1 MERSI
6 LLHNTLILK
15 FLRTLEKMAN
25 YGIKEDAR
33 EEFVKVEVPSYLPRL
48 FVSPSC
54 LPKFAVTVESI
65 AEVKAKLSTTILQLK
80 ESMRKKEQES
90 VEKLYEECCWLR
102 DEIDFEEREAKVM
115 RKELVK
121 RIYLEVRSVKEMM
134 AVNDLMSGQG
144 VGAAPGME
152 CFRGTICVGGKLS
165 KDVIKGIRIAQRLR
179 KTF

>member
-1 MERSI
+1 
-6 LLHNTLILK
+6 
-15 FLRTLEKMAN
+15 MAN

-33 EEFVKVEVPSYLPRL
+33 EEFVKVEVPSYVPRL

-54 LPKFAVTVESI
+54 LPKFAVTAESI
-65 AEVKAKLSTTILQLK
+65 AEMNSKLSSTILQLK

-90 VEKLYEECCWLR
+90 VERLYEECCRLR
-102 DEIDFEEREAKVM
+102 EEIDLEEREAKVM

-152 CFRGTICVGGKLS
+152 CFRGTIFVAENIP
-165 KDVIKGIRIAQRLR
+165 KDVMKDITIAQRLR
-179 KTF
+179 KSFQCAT